1 MSVVT
6 CVAERRDWRQSH
18 GSILQLSIL
27 SSGGGLC
34 WVANADY
41 TCTIW
46 GVVRFVALLVDTGG
60 GGGTVGGLLIPHGGA
75 EDY

>member
-1 MSVVT
+1 M
-6 CVAERRDWRQSH
+6 
-18 GSILQLSIL
+18 
-27 SSGGGLC
+27 
-34 WVANADY
+34 DY